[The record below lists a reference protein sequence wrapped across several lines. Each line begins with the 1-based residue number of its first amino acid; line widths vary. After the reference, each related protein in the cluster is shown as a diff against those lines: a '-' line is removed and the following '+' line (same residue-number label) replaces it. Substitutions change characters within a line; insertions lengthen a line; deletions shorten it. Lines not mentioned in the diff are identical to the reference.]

1 MKNLNFIRFVTVC
14 LLLIPVITF
23 SQTAKK
29 YCDVATKFQK
39 ANNFNDAIDN
49 YSKAIELNPQMYE
62 AYVSRAFCY
71 EKADKKAEAIADYQ
85 KAAAFKPKEKE
96 LFYNAGRLLVE
107 LENYTEA
114 DQSFRQALA
123 LDKGYV
129 AAIDAEVSVLHKL
142 KNYEYGLTVTQMGI
156 DAKRSAINFYN
167 RAVMFD
173 SLKRYTEAEKFYK
186 EAKAEDS
193 KYIPAY
199 VALALTQVKL
209 NKNEEAMKNCTEALA
224 KSPNNLDVFYAR
236 SIVNAAM
243 KELPSALSDI
253 TKFILSYPTRTD
265 AYKLRASYYEVMGQ
279 YQNAVADYSQIIKID
294 DKNIGAYL
302 SRAAANEQVQNHK
315 ASLSDYNKVAEL
327 AAGDPSIDFIVRQ
340 AKKKIFELN
349 RENGKPEV
357 ELTSVK
363 LDKNTIRVAADRTEI
378 EIKGVVKDAS
388 LIKNISVN
396 SGNASF
402 NPDSMNPEF
411 VLNIV
416 DLAKLNELT
425 LSVTDVYNNTQ
436 TVHYKIEKTE
446 SDKPVIAINIPFTSF
461 ENEISIDNTNPDIF
475 MQGKIMDASPIESI
489 KIDGIN
495 ASFNPAA
502 MNPEFS
508 SQVNIADKSEITI
521 AVKDIYG
528 NERVQKYTLNRS
540 GALAGI
546 DNPMGNTW
554 VVFIENSKYI
564 NFASLEGPAKDVAS
578 MKSALA
584 NYKITNT
591 IHKKDMTKA
600 EMEKF
605 FSIELRDIVKNNN
618 VNSLLIWYAG
628 HGKYVSP
635 TGYWVPSDGKTDDE
649 FTYFG
654 INNLKAAMQSYAGKL
669 VHTLVITDACES
681 GATFLMAMRGGNE
694 DLRCDKWELTK
705 AKSSQVFTSA
715 GYELAS
721 DNSQFTKTFTSC
733 LNNNVEPCLEIGK
746 IVTKV
751 TAAVKAAG
759 NQAPKFGKIKD
770 LEDEG
775 GTFFFIKK

>member
-1 MKNLNFIRFVTVC
+1 MKALNFIRFVAVC
-14 LLLIPVITF
+14 VLLTPAIMF
-23 SQTAKK
+23 SQSPKK
-29 YCDVATKFQK
+29 LCDVAEKFQK

-49 YSKAIELNPQMYE
+49 YSKAIELNPQMYD

-71 EKADKKAEAIADYQ
+71 EKVGKKAESVADYE

-96 LFYNAGRLLVE
+96 LFYNAGRLLVDM
-107 LENYTEA
+107 ENYTEA
-114 DQSFRQALA
+114 DQQFRKALA
-123 LDKGYV
+123 IDKGYTE
-129 AAIDAEVSVLHKL
+129 AIDAEIKVLNKL
-142 KNYEYGLTVTQMGI
+142 KNYEYGIVITQMGL
-156 DAKRSAINFYN
+156 DKKHNVTNYYN
-167 RAVMFD
+167 HAVMYD
-173 SLKRYTEAEKFYK
+173 SLKRYMEAEKFYK
-186 EAKAEDS
+186 EAKAEDP

-209 NKNEEAMKNCTEALA
+209 NKNDEAMKNCSEALA
-224 KSPNNLDVFYAR
+224 KSPNNMDIFYAR
-236 SIVNAAM
+236 SIVNASI
-243 KELPSALSDI
+243 KELPSAVNDI
-253 TKFILSYPTRTD
+253 TKVILTSPSID
-265 AYKLRASYYEVMGQ
+265 AFRLRASFYETMGQ
-279 YQNAVADYSQIIKID
+279 YLNAVADYSQILKLD
-294 DKNIGAYL
+294 NKNINAYL
-302 SRAAANEQVQNHK
+302 GRAAANEQVQNYK
-315 ASLSDYNKVAEL
+315 SSLNDYNKVAEL
-327 AAGDPSIDFIVRQ
+327 AAGNSSIDYIVRQ
-340 AKKKIFELN
+340 AKKKIFDLN
-349 RENGKPEV
+349 KESGKPEI

-363 LDKNTIRVAADRTEI
+363 SDKNTIKVSADKNEL
-378 EIKGVVKDAS
+378 EIKGLIKDAS

-402 NPDSMNPEF
+402 NPDSLNPEF
-411 VLNIV
+411 TLNIV
-416 DLAKLNELT
+416 DLSKLNQIT

-436 TVHYKIEKTE
+436 TVQYKIEKTE
-446 SDKPVIAINIPFTSF
+446 SDKPLIAIDIPFTSF
-461 ENEISIDNTNPDIF
+461 ENEMAIDNTNPDIYVE
-475 MQGKIMDASPIESI
+475 GKITDASPIESI
-489 KIDGIN
+489 MIDGIN
-495 ASFNPAA
+495 ASFNPSA
-502 MNPEFS
+502 MNPGFS
-508 SQVNIADKSEITI
+508 SQVKIADKNDITI
-521 AVKDIYG
+521 TVRDIYG
-528 NERVQKYTLNRS
+528 NEKVQKYTLNRS
-540 GALAGI
+540 GALASI

-564 NFASLEGPAKDVAS
+564 NFASLEGPVKDVSA

-584 NYKITNT
+584 SYKITNT

-654 INNLKAAMQSYAGKL
+654 INNLKASMQSYAGKL

-681 GATFLMAMRGGNE
+681 GATFLMAMRGGNTE
-694 DLRCDKWELTK
+694 QRCDKWELTK

-721 DNSQFTKTFTSC
+721 DNSQFTKTFVSC
-733 LNNNVEPCLEIGK
+733 LNNNVESCLAIDK